1 MTSHNTDDCSL
12 DGLAEILRR
21 ALHSAWRESD
31 FPSLWNHQLNSPLSS
46 ELEAHRIIPPGHAV
60 AAGQTFQSAL
70 LTDAASLELIG
81 LVKQYAQALRDGDNA
96 ALPKEVAL
104 MLYYLALAT
113 AWTRHRRRL
122 SSLPLEKLMEG
133 WTWASSRIWIDSQT
147 RTCLENAARSYH
159 VE

>member
-21 ALHSAWRESD
+21 ARQSAWRESD
-31 FPSLWNHQLNSPLSS
+31 FPSLWNHQLQSPLSS
-46 ELEAHRIIPPGHAV
+46 ELETYRIIPPGHAA
-60 AAGQTFQSAL
+60 AAGQTFKGAL
-70 LTDAASLELIG
+70 FTDAASLELIG
-81 LVKQYAQALRDGDNA
+81 LVKQYAQALRDGENS

-113 AWTRHRRRL
+113 AWTRHRHRL

-159 VE
+159 TE